1 LGVEKSWSETS
12 EKTFYKTFSTYV
24 VLASFVIL
32 SFAPIPADAQ
42 STKTPTYSVTDA
54 LDIRRVEEYLNNLR
68 TVKARFLQVT
78 STGGYAEGNL
88 FISRPGKMRIE
99 YKPPV
104 QILIIADGQ
113 WLIYN
118 DKELEQV
125 TYVDLQSTPAG
136 VLVAENISFSDG
148 EYHVAKIERGANTL
162 NVDVTKKADSA
173 EGAVTLIFSDHPL
186 VLKKWAITDAQG
198 VRTTVSLLGTK
209 FGLPVDP
216 NLFKF
221 DDPDND
227 VSREDS

>member
-1 LGVEKSWSETS
+1 MDAEKCWSETS
-12 EKTFYKTFSTYV
+12 ERTFYNIFGSCLI
-24 VLASFVIL
+24 LASVLIL
-32 SFAPIPADAQ
+32 SFVPIPATAQ
-42 STKTPTYSVTDA
+42 STQTPAYSVTDA
-54 LDIRRVEEYLNNLR
+54 LDIKRVEEYLNNLK

-78 STGGYAEGNL
+78 STGGYAEGDL
-88 FISRPGKMRIE
+88 FISRPGKIRIE

-104 QILIIADGQ
+104 PILIIADGQ

-125 TYVDLQSTPAG
+125 TYVDLKSTPAG
-136 VLVAENISFSDG
+136 ILVAENISFSDG
-148 EYHVAKIERGANTL
+148 EYRVAKIERGANTL
-162 NVDVTKKADSA
+162 NVNVTKKEDST

-198 VRTTVSLLGTK
+198 VRTTVSLLGSK

-227 VSREDS
+227 VPREDL

>member
-1 LGVEKSWSETS
+1 
-12 EKTFYKTFSTYV
+12 
-24 VLASFVIL
+24 
-32 SFAPIPADAQ
+32 
-42 STKTPTYSVTDA
+42 
-54 LDIRRVEEYLNNLR
+54 
-68 TVKARFLQVT
+68 
-78 STGGYAEGNL
+78 
-88 FISRPGKMRIE
+88 MRIE

-104 QILIIADGQ
+104 PILIIADGQ

-125 TYVDLQSTPAG
+125 TYVDLKSTPAG
-136 VLVAENISFSDG
+136 VLVAENISFSGGD
-148 EYHVAKIERGANTL
+148 YHVAKIERGANTL
-162 NVDVTKKADSA
+162 SIDVTKKEDSD

-198 VRTTVSLLGTK
+198 VRTTVSLLGSK

-227 VSREDS
+227 VLREDS